1 MEKWC
6 PQRRPELQSTP
17 RRLKGMSYDFV
28 DTLCSRGHG
37 GTSLGYGNSWIR
49 GYQLSWGC
57 VGVRVH
63 GEMTELQKGKEGR
76 SSTGR
81 KWSIQVESI
90 KLGGLS
96 SAEARRRY
104 FVVSLLLLHAV
115 SLKSLFSHQGRE
127 TSVYFSTDTS

>member
-1 MEKWC
+1 MTLLIHC
-6 PQRRPELQSTP
+6 VPE
-17 RRLKGMSYDFV
+17 GMGDQFGV
-28 DTLCSRGHG
+28 
-37 GTSLGYGNSWIR
+37 WE
-49 GYQLSWGC
+49 QLDKRMSVVMGF

-63 GEMTELQKGKEGR
+63 GVMTELQKGKEGR

-96 SAEARRRY
+96 SALAEARRRY

-115 SLKSLFSHQGRE
+115 SLKSSFSHQGRE
-127 TSVYFSTDTS
+127 TSVLICFCVL